1 MARNASPKNST
12 KTQQNKHKKTKKATT
27 QNKPEHT
34 TTPAPSG
41 VVCAGTRDGA
51 AWTPPPPGAVRAR
64 ASRTSAVIDIGS
76 LTVPSSGFGVA
87 GQRSSAGRPTSRPGP
102 DVALPAFGNVEHRMS
117 IAAGRRPE
125 AIGRSTDFGVPWCRC
140 GGRSAGELAGDG

>member
-27 QNKPEHT
+27 QNGPELT
-34 TTPAPSG
+34 TTPSPSG

-102 DVALPAFGNVEHRMS
+102 DVALPAFGERRAPHVDCSR
-117 IAAGRRPE
+117 AATGGNRQVDRFR
-125 AIGRSTDFGVPWCRC
+125 GSVVPLR
-140 GGRSAGELAGDG
+140 GQVSR